1 MALALA
7 ERGMDVAISWH
18 RSSAEAR
25 RTVRALRLRGAR
37 ATAFRADLRNAAAA
51 RRLVERTIAA
61 YGRLDVLVNNAGVF
75 RRTPFLT
82 VTPPTYDMFLNVN
95 LRAAFFCAQAAAR
108 AMRRRGGHIVNI
120 ADAAVRRPMPGFVP
134 YAVSKAAH
142 AALTLHMSAALRRY
156 GIAVNAVA
164 PGLVL
169 RPRGFPIDRWRRLTR
184 GRAVAVEDVVAAV
197 VRLSTCPAAYTGR
210 VITVESRR
218 ARARSSRPPR
228 RR

>member
-7 ERGMDVAISWH
+7 EHGMDVAISWH
-18 RSSAEAR
+18 RSSADAR
-25 RTVRALRLRGAR
+25 RTVRALRVRGAR

-51 RRLVERTIAA
+51 RRLVDRTVAA
-61 YGRLDVLVNNAGVF
+61 FGRLDVLVNNAGMF

-82 VTPPTYDMFLNVN
+82 VTPETYDAFLDVN
-95 LRAAFFCAQAAAR
+95 LRAAFFGAQAAAS

-120 ADAAVRRPMPGFVP
+120 ADAAVMRPMPGFIP

-142 AALTLHMSAALRRY
+142 AALTMHLSAALRRY

-169 RPRGFPIDRWRRLTR
+169 RPRGFPVDRWRRLTR
-184 GRAVAVEDVVAAV
+184 GRTVPVEDVTTAV

-210 VITVESRR
+210 VVSVDSHR
-218 ARARSSRPPR
+218 ATSRSSPPR